1 MTEFTRL
8 RMVLSRIDKYL
19 NELYGTDFSKLKQQP
34 LSQINDYLDTYES
47 VVSEIKMDVEKELET
62 YMDKKDSDM
71 EIDEESKEIIIY

>member
-1 MTEFTRL
+1 
-8 RMVLSRIDKYL
+8 MVLSRIDKYL

-34 LSQINDYLDTYES
+34 LSKINDYLDTYES

-62 YMDKKDSDM
+62 YMEKKDSDM

>member
-1 MTEFTRL
+1 MTEFTRF

-34 LSQINDYLDTYES
+34 LSKINDYLDTYES

-62 YMDKKDSDM
+62 YMEKEDSDM

>member
-34 LSQINDYLDTYES
+34 FSKSMIIWIPMSRWYQRLRWML
-47 VVSEIKMDVEKELET
+47 
-62 YMDKKDSDM
+62 KKN
-71 EIDEESKEIIIY
+71 